1 MYVRGVVSGRVEQAS
16 VTVSVLQDVLL
27 LEADASAVPR
37 GAPVTF
43 TASTAQGTPFEVTG
57 WEWMPDGSPDEAQT
71 AACAHTDPVCTT
83 AVYEDGVMLVHA
95 RVGGEEQTAQA
106 PVAVLDETLVVEMR
120 LSRRTVEPVFAR
132 VFDADSQTWS
142 DPYSAEWRI
151 RRDLTEIEIE
161 ARWEPSGR
169 PAAGGQFALS
179 AEPVEFSGG
188 HPHVGRPGGTFFA
201 TGDDTNRQGRPNP
214 SLSGTL
220 DQSGKARAVYRTSGV
235 SGIERVKVRVD
246 AEGQTGERTDS
257 VTIMYAGLVEMPR
270 EGLQYYFTNQNPAL
284 PGQRHGNIN
293 NWADPYLVG
302 AVLSLFA
309 KYFVEESEPRFA
321 DGDTRF
327 AITEASLPWGGLL
340 DVANDAWRNPHRLHR
355 RGRDIDVRSRSMN
368 TQQKERFEELCKR
381 LLRDGVNITCVFET
395 APEHYHI
402 RMGT

>member
-1 MYVRGVVSGRVEQAS
+1 MYVRALVGGRVEQAS
-16 VTVSVLQDVLL
+16 IAISVKDDALL
-27 LEADASAVPR
+27 LDADATLVPR
-37 GAPVTF
+37 GTQVTF
-43 TASTAQGTPFEVTG
+43 TASTELGTPFEVTG
-57 WEWMPDGSPDEAQT
+57 WEWKPVGSPVEAQT
-71 AACAHTDPVCTT
+71 AACTHTDPVCTT
-83 AVYEDGVMLVHA
+83 AVYEDGVMLVRA
-95 RVGGEEQTAQA
+95 RVGGEEQEAQVH
-106 PVAVLDETLVVEMR
+106 VAALDDTLVVEMR

-161 ARWEPSGR
+161 AHWEPSGR
-169 PAAGGQFALS
+169 PAAGGPFALS

-188 HPHVGRPGGTFFA
+188 HPH
-201 TGDDTNRQGRPNP
+201 
-214 SLSGTL
+214 
-220 DQSGKARAVYRTSGV
+220 
-235 SGIERVKVRVD
+235 
-246 AEGQTGERTDS
+246 
-257 VTIMYAGLVEMPR
+257 AGLVEMPW
-270 EGLQYYFTNQNPAL
+270 EDLQYYFTNQNPAL

-368 TQQKERFEELCKR
+368 TQQKERFEELCER

-402 RMGT
+402 RMGS